1 MVQTCTH
8 LKMFKVSKL
17 LALAIVN
24 AKETEMSPPTW
35 EFTHL
40 MVYSK
45 SSMAQMF
52 SILCHRKL
60 CNITAT

>member
-1 MVQTCTH
+1 
-8 LKMFKVSKL
+8 MFKVSKL
-17 LALAIVN
+17 LGLAIVN
-24 AKETEMSPPTW
+24 AKEMELSQPTW

-52 SILCHRKL
+52 SILCRRKL